1 MYIVISGA
9 GEVGSHTA
17 EVFAAAGHDV
27 TIMDSDAERLAAAG
41 EMMDIGTLH
50 GDCALAENLIEAG
63 IDRADVYVATTND
76 DETNLFSSSIA
87 KALGAK
93 KTIARVHRGTFFEG
107 RGIDYRTHFKID
119 QLICPEFS
127 TATAIA
133 RTLRNPAAMAIEH
146 FARGKVEMQSM
157 PVSDDAPALGKPL
170 SELDF
175 PRGARLAAVTRGDY
189 VFIPDA
195 NTVVEAG
202 DTVILVGNSD
212 VFYDARRMFHR
223 EDVGKR
229 KVVIY
234 GGQIMSVWLCRAL
247 RDRNWSIRVFETNR
261 KRAEELAERMN
272 WVTVI
277 QADPTDRQ
285 VFMEENLPQADVFI
299 AMHDDDEDNIISAV
313 LAKSLGVLEV
323 MAVVQKSNYADM
335 LYLLGVD
342 RTFSPRKVA
351 VTEIEGLLDDS
362 PLRSLASLADG
373 YVDVYR
379 VRVGEDSPI
388 AGRKLKEIKLGLN
401 WIIAA
406 LRREG
411 TVWVPSADDAIQP
424 NDIVLL
430 IGKQGMEKQLKKLVH
445 PA

>member
-1 MYIVISGA
+1 MYIVICGA

-17 EVFAAAGHDV
+17 EVFAAAGHDITV
-27 TIMDSDAERLAAAG
+27 IDTDADRLAATG
-41 EMMDIGTLH
+41 EIIDVGTLH
-50 GDCALAENLIEAG
+50 GDCALAEVLVEAG
-63 IDRADVYVATTND
+63 VKKADVLVASTNN
-76 DETNLFSSSIA
+76 DETNLFSASVG

-107 RGIDYRTHFKID
+107 RGIDYRKHFQID
-119 QLICPEFS
+119 HLICPEFS

-146 FARGKVEMQSM
+146 FARGRVEMQSM
-157 PVSDDAPALGKPL
+157 SVSENASALGKPL
-170 SELDF
+170 SELEF
-175 PRGARLAAVTRGDY
+175 PRGSRLAAVTRGDY

-195 NTVVEAG
+195 NTVIET
-202 DTVILVGNSD
+202 DDNVILVGNTD
-212 VFYDARRMFHR
+212 VFYEARRMFHKA
-223 EDVGKR
+223 DSAKR

-234 GGQIMSVWLCRAL
+234 GGDIMAIWLCRAL
-247 RDRNWSIRVFETNR
+247 RERNWSIRIFETNR
-261 KRAEELAERMN
+261 KRAEELAERLD

-313 LAKSLGVLEV
+313 LAKGQGVLEV

-351 VTEIEGLLDDS
+351 ISEIEGVLDDA

-379 VRVGEDSPI
+379 VRVTEDSPI
-388 AGRKLKEIKLGLN
+388 VGKPLKEIKLGMN
-401 WIIAA
+401 WMIAA
-406 LRREG
+406 LRRDG
-411 TVWVPSADDAIQP
+411 TVWVPTADDAIL
-424 NDIVLL
+424 NGDIVLL
-430 IGKQGMEKQLKKLVH
+430 IGKHGMEKQLRKIVQ
-445 PA
+445 A